1 MSSCVELSKEML
13 FNTVE
18 VNFAG
23 TDLNFEQAKRI
34 ADQKANEVSDAH
46 MLLAWYDRKTGAYS
60 PRVECCSEHKP
71 GWLVYAESRGGN
83 LTIDINSQEYVFVYL
98 KE

>member
-18 VNFAG
+18 VTFAG
-23 TDLNFEQAKRI
+23 AGLNFDQAKRI
-34 ADQKANEVSDAH
+34 ADAKADDTSGSH
-46 MLLAWYDRKTGAYS
+46 MLLAWYDKKAGTYS

-98 KE
+98 ME

>member
-13 FNTVE
+13 FNVVE

-23 TDLNFEQAKRI
+23 ADLNFEQAKRI
-34 ADQKANEVSDAH
+34 ADEKANEASDAH
-46 MLLAWYDRKTGAYS
+46 MLLAWYDGKTGAYS

>member
-18 VNFAG
+18 VNFANA
-23 TDLNFEQAKRI
+23 DLNFEQAKHI
-34 ADQKANEVSDAH
+34 ADAKANETCDSH
-46 MLLAWYDRKTGAYS
+46 MLLAWYDKKAGTHS
-60 PRVECCSEHKP
+60 PRVDCCSEHKP

-98 KE
+98 RE

>member
-1 MSSCVELSKEML
+1 MSRCVELSKEML
-13 FNTVE
+13 FNVVE
-18 VNFAG
+18 VNFA
-23 TDLNFEQAKRI
+23 DAVLNFEQAKCI
-34 ADQKANEVSDAH
+34 ADQKANEASNSH
-46 MLLAWYDRKTGAYS
+46 MLLAWYDKKAGVYS
-60 PRVECCSEHKP
+60 PHVECCSEHKP

>member
-1 MSSCVELSKEML
+1 MASCVELSKEML

-18 VNFAG
+18 VNFPNA
-23 TDLNFEQAKRI
+23 DLNFEQAKRI
-34 ADQKANEVSDAH
+34 ADAKANEVCDSH
-46 MLLAWYDRKTGAYS
+46 MLLAWYDKKAATHS
-60 PRVECCSEHKP
+60 PRVDCCSEHKP